1 MNNKN
6 RRMKT
11 YYFYIKGDINQ
22 EPITMVKAKNRN
34 EAIKMFCF
42 QKQLEE
48 EDFLELFEVE
58 LN

>member
-1 MNNKN
+1 
-6 RRMKT
+6 MKT

-22 EPITMVKAKNRN
+22 EPISMVKAKNKT
-34 EAIKMFCF
+34 EAIRMFCF

-58 LN
+58 LS